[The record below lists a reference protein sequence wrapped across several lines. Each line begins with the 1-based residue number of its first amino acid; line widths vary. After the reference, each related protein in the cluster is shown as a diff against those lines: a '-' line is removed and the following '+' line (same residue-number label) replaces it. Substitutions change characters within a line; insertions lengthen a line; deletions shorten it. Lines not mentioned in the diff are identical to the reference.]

1 MTEMINVSES
11 PHIREKTTTQRIMLS
26 VILALAPTT
35 VFGLIH
41 SGFHA
46 LVLLIV
52 TVGSAVAAEY
62 LFCKVAQ
69 KTVRVNDLS
78 AVLTGL
84 LLALNL
90 PPYLPLWMGMMG
102 AVFAIVVVKMLYGGL
117 GENFMNPALGGRI
130 FLLMSFAGPMTQFGV
145 DAVSSAT
152 PLAVLKEGGSIS
164 LFDAFFGFTGGTIG
178 ETSACLI
185 LIGGIAL
192 VIMRI
197 IDIRVPLSYILTFSL
212 FYIILGGHGADPVA
226 LASQLCS
233 GGLMLGAWFM
243 ATDYVTSPI
252 TKNGKIIF
260 GVILGIL
267 TCIFRVYGRSAEGV
281 SYAIVLGNLLVPL
294 IEKITLPKAFGV
306 GGE

>member
-62 LFCKVAQ
+62 LFCKVAH

-252 TKNGKIIF
+252 TQNGKIIF

>member
-197 IDIRVPLSYILTFSL
+197 IDIRVPLSYIVTFSL

-226 LASQLCS
+226 LASQFCS

>member
-1 MTEMINVSES
+1 MTDMINVSES
-11 PHIREKTTTQRIMLS
+11 PHMRDTMTTQRIMLT

-46 LVLLIV
+46 LVLLVV
-52 TVGSAVAAEY
+52 TVGTAVISEY
-62 LFCKVAQ
+62 LFCKVTHR
-69 KTVRVNDLS
+69 TVRVGDLS

-84 LLALNL
+84 LLTLNL
-90 PPYLPLWMGMMG
+90 PPSLPLWMGMMG
-102 AVFAIVVVKMLYGGL
+102 AAFSIVVVKMLYGGL

-130 FLLMSFAGPMTQFGV
+130 FLLMSFAGPMTKFGV

-152 PLAVLKEGGSIS
+152 PLAILKEGGTVS
-164 LFDAFFGFTGGTIG
+164 LMDVFFGMTGGTIG
-178 ETSACLI
+178 ETPVILI
-185 LIGGIAL
+185 LIGGL
-192 VIMRI
+192 VLAVMRI
-197 IDIRVPLSYILTFSL
+197 IDIRVPLSYIGTFAL
-212 FYIILGGHGADPVA
+212 FMIIFGGHGADPVY
-226 LASQLCS
+226 LAAHLCS

-252 TKNGKIIF
+252 TKTGKIIF
-260 GVILGIL
+260 GIFIGCL
-267 TCIFRVYGRSAEGV
+267 TGIFRVYGRSAEGV
-281 SYAIVLGNLLVPL
+281 SFAIVLGNLLVPL

>member
-1 MTEMINVSES
+1 MTDMINVSES
-11 PHIREKTTTQRIMLS
+11 PHMRDTMTTQRIMLT

-46 LVLLIV
+46 LILLIA
-52 TVGSAVAAEY
+52 TVGTAVISEY
-62 LFCKVAQ
+62 LFCKVTH
-69 KTVRVNDLS
+69 KTIRVGDLS

-84 LLALNL
+84 LLTLNL
-90 PPYLPLWMGMMG
+90 PPSLPLWMGMMG
-102 AVFAIVVVKMLYGGL
+102 AAFSIVVVKMLYGGL

-130 FLLMSFAGPMTQFGV
+130 FLLMSFAGPMTKFGV

-152 PLAVLKEGGSIS
+152 PLAILKEGGTVS
-164 LFDAFFGFTGGTIG
+164 LMDVFFGMTGGTIG
-178 ETSACLI
+178 ETPVILI
-185 LIGGIAL
+185 LIGGIVLA
-192 VIMRI
+192 VMRI
-197 IDIRVPLSYILTFSL
+197 IDIRVPLSYIGTFAL
-212 FYIILGGHGADPVA
+212 FMIIFGGHGLDPVY
-226 LASQLCS
+226 LAAHLCS

-252 TKNGKIIF
+252 TKTGKIIF
-260 GVILGIL
+260 GIFIGCL
-267 TCIFRVYGRSAEGV
+267 TGIFRVYGRSAEGV
-281 SYAIVLGNLLVPL
+281 SFAIVLGNLLVPL

>member
-1 MTEMINVSES
+1 MTDMINVSES
-11 PHIREKTTTQRIMLS
+11 PHMRDTMTTQRIMLT

-46 LVLLIV
+46 LVLLVV
-52 TVGSAVAAEY
+52 TVGTAVISEY
-62 LFCKVAQ
+62 LFCKVTHR
-69 KTVRVNDLS
+69 TVRVGDLS

-84 LLALNL
+84 LLTLNL
-90 PPYLPLWMGMMG
+90 PPSLPLWMGMMG
-102 AVFAIVVVKMLYGGL
+102 AAFSIVVVKMLYGGL

-130 FLLMSFAGPMTQFGV
+130 FLLMSFAGPMTKFGV

-152 PLAVLKEGGSIS
+152 PLAILKEGGTVS
-164 LFDAFFGFTGGTIG
+164 LMDVFFGITGGTIG
-178 ETSACLI
+178 ETPVI
-185 LIGGIAL
+185 LIFIGGL
-192 VIMRI
+192 VLAVMRI
-197 IDIRVPLSYILTFSL
+197 IDIRVPLSYIGTFAL
-212 FYIILGGHGADPVA
+212 FMIIFGGHGADPVY
-226 LASQLCS
+226 LAAHLCS

-252 TKNGKIIF
+252 TKTGKIIF
-260 GVILGIL
+260 GIFIGCL
-267 TCIFRVYGRSAEGV
+267 TGIFRVYGRSAEGV
-281 SYAIVLGNLLVPL
+281 SFAIVLGNLLVPL